1 MAQVIIMDR
10 RKKWELAR
18 RMKKRIFVIK
28 IIDPYSREK
37 VLKLE
42 FVIPGEFDKMV
53 KTLEDFR

>member
-1 MAQVIIMDR
+1 MIIMDR